1 MGREIMPD
9 ATEDKFVI
17 GQKTVKLPPRAKRV
31 PVDNGRGTQGVT
43 LPAKTTVSY
52 FPVPKI
58 YTNPTTMAK
67 NVLGKIPEG
76 AALAK
81 IQTQLYNA
89 GLYDSNDTPGTGIRM
104 PGDFTAMA
112 KLMENANARGVTWQD
127 QAAFQINMQASGAFA
142 MGAGGTGASGG
153 GGGGGGG
160 GTNKSL
166 NITGPNNARSIFD
179 TMYLKYTSK
188 KAGDAEFSQF
198 YDSLVKA
205 QQKAP
210 IKYEKKKIGGTWYT
224 VQTSDGINADEFA
237 ETWVFNK
244 INFADENA
252 TGVVAQNLTA
262 VGELAKMYDVNLS
275 TAQKAQFAKALTTG
289 TGTDNDVRKSLAE
302 KAKLKYKMLA
312 DDITETVT
320 VQDLLAEQINAYAG
334 TLELG
339 LKDVKI
345 SDIEPYA
352 FKDGKLLNRSET
364 IQNIKNSNVAYR
376 STGQAKQNASA
387 FALGLAR
394 SLGYGA

>member
-1 MGREIMPD
+1 MATPPMPD
-9 ATEDKFVI
+9 ASEDKFVV
-17 GQKTVKLPPRAKRV
+17 GQKTVKLPARTKRL
-31 PVDNGRGTQGVT
+31 PVDNGKGTRGVT
-43 LPAKTTVSY
+43 LPGKTTIET
-52 FPVPKI
+52 FRAPKI

-67 NVLGKIPEG
+67 NELGKIPEG

-81 IQTQLYNA
+81 IQIQLYNA

-104 PGDFTAMA
+104 PGDFTALA
-112 KLMENANARGVTWQD
+112 KAMDNANARGVTWQD
-127 QAAFQINMQASGAFA
+127 QVAFQINMQASGAYA
-142 MGAGGTGASGG
+142 MGAGTTGAGTSSGG
-153 GGGGGGG
+153 GGA
-160 GTNKSL
+160 NKSL

-198 YDSLVKA
+198 YDSLVQA

-275 TAQKAQFAKALTTG
+275 TAQKAEFAKALTTG
-289 TGTDNDVRKSLAE
+289 SGTDNDVRKSLAE

-312 DDITETVT
+312 EDITETVT

>member
-1 MGREIMPD
+1 MATPPMPN
-9 ATEDKFVI
+9 ASEDKFVV
-17 GQKTVKLPPRAKRV
+17 GQKTVKLPARNRRV

-43 LPAKTTVSY
+43 LPAKTSIET
-52 FPVPKI
+52 FRAPKI

-67 NVLGKIPEG
+67 NELGKIPEG

-81 IQTQLYNA
+81 IQTMLYNA
-89 GLYDSNDTPGTGIRM
+89 GGFYDSNDTPGTGIRM
-104 PGDFTAMA
+104 PSDFAAMA
-112 KLMENANARGVTWQD
+112 KAMEAANARGVTWQD
-127 QAAFQINMQASGAFA
+127 QVAFQVNMQADGAYA
-142 MGAGGTGASGG
+142 MGAGTTGADGAGGSGAA
-153 GGGGGGG
+153 
-160 GTNKSL
+160 TNKSL

-198 YDSLVKA
+198 YDSLVSA

-210 IKYEKKKIGGTWYT
+210 IKYEKKKIGGSWYT
-224 VQTSDGINADEFA
+224 VQTSDGISADEFD
-237 ETWVFNK
+237 ETWLFK
-244 INFADENA
+244 RINFADESA

-262 VGELAKMYDVNLS
+262 IGALADMYDVNLS
-275 TAQKAQFAKALTTG
+275 VSQKAEFAKALTTG

-320 VQDLLAEQINAYAG
+320 VKDLLAEQINAYAG

-364 IQNIKNSNVAYR
+364 IQNIKNNNMAYR

>member
-1 MGREIMPD
+1 MATPPMPN
-9 ATEDKFVI
+9 ASEDKFVV
-17 GQKTVKLPPRAKRV
+17 GQKTVKLPARNRRV

-43 LPAKTTVSY
+43 LPAKTSIET
-52 FPVPKI
+52 FRAPKI
-58 YTNPTTMAK
+58 YTNPSVMAK
-67 NVLGKIPEG
+67 NELGKIPEG

-81 IQTQLYNA
+81 VQTMLYNA
-89 GLYDSNDTPGTGIRM
+89 GGFYDSNDTPGTGIRM
-104 PGDFTAMA
+104 PGDFAAMA
-112 KLMENANARGVTWQD
+112 KAMEAANARGVTWQD
-127 QAAFQINMQASGAFA
+127 QVAFQVNMQASGAYA
-142 MGAGGTGASGG
+142 MGAGIAGAGTSGAGGGASA
-153 GGGGGGG
+153 
-160 GTNKSL
+160 NKSL
-166 NITGPNNARSIFD
+166 NITGPNSARSIFD

-188 KAGDAEFSQF
+188 KADDVEFSKF

-210 IKYEKKKIGGTWYT
+210 IKYEKKKIGGSWYT
-224 VQTSDGINADEFA
+224 VQTSDGIKADEFA
-237 ETWVFNK
+237 ETWVFNR
-244 INFADENA
+244 INFADESA

-262 VGELAKMYDVNLS
+262 VGALADMYDVNLS
-275 TAQKAQFAKALTTG
+275 VSQKAEFAKALTTG

-312 DDITETVT
+312 NDITETVT
-320 VQDLLAEQINAYAG
+320 VKDLLAEQINAYAA

-352 FKDGKLLNRSET
+352 FKDGNLLNRSET
-364 IQNIKNSNVAYR
+364 IQNIKNNNIAYR

>member
-1 MGREIMPD
+1 MATPPMPD
-9 ATEDKFVI
+9 ASEDKFVV
-17 GQKTVKLPPRAKRV
+17 GQKTVKLPARTKRL
-31 PVDNGRGTQGVT
+31 PVDNGKGTRGVT
-43 LPAKTTVSY
+43 LPSKTTIET
-52 FPVPKI
+52 FRAPKI

-67 NVLGKIPEG
+67 NELGKIPEG

-81 IQTQLYNA
+81 IQIQLYNA

-104 PGDFTAMA
+104 PGDFTALA
-112 KLMENANARGVTWQD
+112 KAMDNANARGVTWQD
-127 QAAFQINMQASGAFA
+127 QVAFQINMQASGAYA
-142 MGAGGTGASGG
+142 MGAGTTGAGTSSGG
-153 GGGGGGG
+153 GGGGA
-160 GTNKSL
+160 NKSL

-198 YDSLVKA
+198 YDSLVQA

-275 TAQKAQFAKALTTG
+275 TAQKAEFAKALTTG
-289 TGTDNDVRKSLAE
+289 SGTDNDVRKSLAE

-312 DDITETVT
+312 EDITETVT

>member
-1 MGREIMPD
+1 MATPPMPD

-17 GQKTVKLPPRAKRV
+17 GQKTVKLPARNRRV

-43 LPAKTTVSY
+43 LPAKTSIET
-52 FPVPKI
+52 FRAPKI
-58 YTNPTTMAK
+58 YTNPTVMAK
-67 NVLGKIPEG
+67 NELGKIPEG

-81 IQTQLYNA
+81 IQTMLYNA
-89 GLYDSNDTPGTGIRM
+89 GGFYDSNDTPGTGIRM
-104 PGDFTAMA
+104 PGDFAAMA
-112 KLMENANARGVTWQD
+112 KAMEAANARGVTWQD
-127 QAAFQINMQASGAFA
+127 QVAFQVNMQADGAYA
-142 MGAGGTGASGG
+142 LGAGTTGAGTTKGG
-153 GGGGGGG
+153 AS
-160 GTNKSL
+160 TNKSL
-166 NITGPNNARSIFD
+166 NITGPNNARSVFD

-188 KAGDAEFSQF
+188 KADDVEFSKF
-198 YDSLVKA
+198 YDSLVSA

-224 VQTSDGINADEFA
+224 VQTSDGISADEFA
-237 ETWVFNK
+237 ETWVFNR

-262 VGELAKMYDVNLS
+262 VGELANMYDVNLS
-275 TAQKAQFAKALTTG
+275 VSQKAEFAKALTTG
-289 TGTDNDVRKSLAE
+289 TGTDNDVRKSLSE

-320 VQDLLAEQINAYAG
+320 VKDLLAEQINAYAG

-364 IQNIKNSNVAYR
+364 IQNIKNNNMAYR